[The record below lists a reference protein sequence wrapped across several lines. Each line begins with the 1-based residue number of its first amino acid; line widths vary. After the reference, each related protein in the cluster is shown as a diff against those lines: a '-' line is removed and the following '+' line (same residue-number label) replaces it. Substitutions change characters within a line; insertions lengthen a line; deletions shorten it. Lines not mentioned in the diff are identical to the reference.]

1 MLCLSV
7 LGGWLTA
14 SCVTCMLFNMAVT
27 SNQLR
32 GERLRRHS
40 ARRGAI
46 PARSALRNDIQHSRY
61 VDFSQY

>member
-7 LGGWLTA
+7 LGGWLAA
-14 SCVTCMLFNMAVT
+14 SCVTCMLFSMAAA

-40 ARRGAI
+40 ARRRGAI
-46 PARSALRNDIQHSRY
+46 PARSALRGSIQ
-61 VDFSQY
+61 Q